1 MAIMQMKRLAIV
13 VGINNYP
20 PPQSRLRGCV
30 PDAQRFAAFLHSAR
44 GGSFDHVVLLKDGAA
59 TLAKLRQV
67 FRLASSGLWEQVV
80 FYFSGHGSSQGILA
94 WDGLMDFEELALS
107 IRHLRAQWP
116 LLVLDACQSGAVHHH
131 FDGLGGIP
139 APYDPARI
147 YLDAL
152 RRAHPGLRV
161 LTAVDRQ
168 TLAMERNAQGVFT
181 TALLKAAR
189 MTSPDLD
196 THVVSAARV
205 FSAAYDSLWDDGEA
219 LPQSSGSLED
229 FPMALSDTVLPLG
242 GAEFLQQ
249 PMRVVNQPG
258 SPLSSRF
265 EYTVRLMG
273 RRQLPTAVLHRV
285 YDGAVWRDTAA
296 SMQLLPR
303 TNDEVYRRVV
313 VLPLHPLRL
322 GHELH
327 SVVTVV
333 DERGQCVAQNQME
346 YPALRL
352 VRLTPPRPVA
362 AILPRPRTP
371 PKPVAVI
378 LPR

>member
-1 MAIMQMKRLAIV
+1 MAIMQMRRLAIV

-20 PPQSRLRGCV
+20 QPQSRLRGCV
-30 PDAQRFAAFLHSAR
+30 PDAQRFAFFLQSSR
-44 GGSFDHVVLLKDGAA
+44 GGSFDHVVLLTDGAA
-59 TLAKLRQV
+59 TLARLRKE

-94 WDGLMDFEELALS
+94 WDGLMGFEELALS
-107 IRHLRAQWP
+107 IRNLRAQWP
-116 LLVLDACQSGAVHHH
+116 LLVLDACQSGAIHEH
-131 FDGLGGIP
+131 FDGIGGIP
-139 APYDPARI
+139 APYDSARI

-168 TLAMERNAQGVFT
+168 TLAMERNDQGVFT

-189 MTSPDLD
+189 TTLPDLN

-205 FSAAYDSLWDDGEA
+205 FSEANEALWKDDEA
-219 LPQSSGSLED
+219 LPQSSGRLED
-229 FPMALSDTVLPLG
+229 FPMALTDTVLPLG

-249 PMRVVNQPG
+249 PMRLVSQPG
-258 SPLSSRF
+258 APISARF
-265 EYTVRLMG
+265 EFTVRLMG
-273 RRQLPTAVLHRV
+273 RRLLPTTIHHRV
-285 YDGAVWRDTAA
+285 YDGAVWCDTAA
-296 SMQLLPR
+296 SMQLRPS
-303 TNDEVYRRVV
+303 TNDQDHRRVV

-322 GHELH
+322 GRELH

-333 DERGQCVAQNQME
+333 DEHNQCVAQQQVD

-352 VRLTPPRPVA
+352 VPLTPARPMAVFPPR
-362 AILPRPRTP
+362 
-371 PKPVAVI
+371 
-378 LPR
+378 